1 MCPKK
6 KVLIEKKHYQNLVLW
21 SQIFPSKCLGSA
33 WSCETKQAKKHF
45 PGSRDAC
52 YWWLNRC
59 SVAPAAF
66 CTFFGTPCILLVPF
80 SRTPCI
86 CLLTKK
92 CEITCIFFVS
102 YWQLENCQMAFIT
115 SKTEP
120 SHWVL
125 KVWQH
130 FRQTV
135 FPQKRPK
142 LDTCHCNDISSFG
155 NTNRNRFWPEHHSQ
169 PKISSTSLC

>member
-1 MCPKK
+1 M
-6 KVLIEKKHYQNLVLW
+6 LW

-135 FPQKRPK
+135 FPQKTAKIGYVSLQWHIQFWQHKSKSILTITPLPTQINASKFLAHRYAK
-142 LDTCHCNDISSFG
+142 FLCSLDVEI
-155 NTNRNRFWPEHHSQ
+155 
-169 PKISSTSLC
+169 